1 MAEASKSQ
9 RVEDVARLGI
19 MGAIG
24 VMAGAASFTHMHDWT
39 MQALP
44 HGTADWFG
52 WANAVASELMPTCAL
67 LEIRRK
73 RRAGGSITYPVAL
86 LVASGLLSLGAQVSQ
101 AGDSLTSKGLAA
113 LPAVAFMLLV
123 KLVFSGL
130 PKTTNDTEAVVPQR
144 ERVTDPAP
152 AEVEPAAPVPPSVPA
167 APVPGVPAVTR
178 PVSSTVPAAPVVPS
192 GPVVPGRA
200 NGRPVVIG
208 R

>member
-1 MAEASKSQ
+1 MAEASKTQ

-19 MGAIG
+19 MAAIG

-73 RRAGGSITYPVAL
+73 RRAGGSITYPVLL

-101 AGDSLTSKGLAA
+101 AGDTLTSKGLAA

-130 PKTTNDTEAVVPQR
+130 PKTSGTTEPVAPQQ
-144 ERVTDPAP
+144 EQATVPAP
-152 AEVEPAAPVPPSVPA
+152 AKVEPPAAPAAPVPA
-167 APVPGVPAVTR
+167 APAVTR
-178 PVSSTVPAAPVVPS
+178 PVPTVPAAPVAPS

>member
-1 MAEASKSQ
+1 
-9 RVEDVARLGI
+9 
-19 MGAIG
+19 
-24 VMAGAASFTHMHDWT
+24 MHDWT

-73 RRAGGSITYPVAL
+73 RRAGGSITYPVLL

-101 AGDSLTSKGLAA
+101 AGDSITSKGLAA

-130 PKTTNDTEAVVPQR
+130 PKTTNQAEPVVPQR
-144 ERVTDPAP
+144 EQVGPDSAKVEPPAASAAP
-152 AEVEPAAPVPPSVPA
+152 ARPSSVPA
-167 APVPGVPAVTR
+167 APVVTR
-178 PVSSTVPAAPVVPS
+178 PVSTVPAAPVVPS
-192 GPVVPGRA
+192 GPVVPGRV

-208 R
+208 Q

>member
-1 MAEASKSQ
+1 
-9 RVEDVARLGI
+9 

-113 LPAVAFMLLV
+113 LPRWRSCCCQARVLR
-123 KLVFSGL
+123 L

-192 GPVVPGRA
+192 GPVVPAALTAVRW
-200 NGRPVVIG
+200 
-208 R
+208 